1 MNTPMNRMS
10 GFGNWNG
17 GQQFYQTNATGLV
30 EKSFYAF
37 IPVNGDVVFDY
48 LQEQGSITNVASAY
62 NVSGTFYQNQL
73 YTGKFAKFI
82 LTSGEILIYLN
93 ES

>member
-1 MNTPMNRMS
+1 MS

-17 GQQFYQTNATGLV
+17 GQQFYQTNATGSAV
-30 EKSFYAF
+30 TESFYAF
-37 IPVNGDVVFDY
+37 IPVNGDLTFTS
-48 LQEQGSITNVASAY
+48 LLEGSTNVATAY

-73 YTGKFAKFI
+73 YTGKFAGFT
-82 LTSGEILIYLN
+82 LATGEILIYLN